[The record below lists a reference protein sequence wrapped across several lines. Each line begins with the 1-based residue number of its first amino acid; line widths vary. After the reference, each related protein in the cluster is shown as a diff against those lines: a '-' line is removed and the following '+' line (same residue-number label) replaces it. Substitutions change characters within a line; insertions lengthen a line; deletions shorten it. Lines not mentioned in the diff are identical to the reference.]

1 MAGIGNMRFGRFM
14 IWNVAGAVAWAS
26 LIGLLSYY
34 LGAAVVKAVQ
44 RDVGIGI
51 AVIGG
56 ILLVL
61 LGIHLLRRRME
72 A

>member
-1 MAGIGNMRFGRFM
+1 MQFGTFM

-51 AVIGG
+51 AVIAGSSSCSSG
-56 ILLVL
+56 F
-61 LGIHLLRRRME
+61 HLLRRRME

>member
-1 MAGIGNMRFGRFM
+1 MRFGRFM

-72 A
+72 T

>member
-1 MAGIGNMRFGRFM
+1 
-14 IWNVAGAVAWAS
+14 VAWAS